1 MLEQEETQN
10 LIAAA
15 KNGDTSS
22 SEKLIVENMP
32 LIKSVVRRYAGKNVE
47 YEDLLQL
54 GSMGLLK
61 AILNFDTSFG
71 VRFSTY
77 AVPMIAGEIKRF
89 LRDDGVVKV
98 SRAMKVL
105 SYNMSKFVETY
116 NQENNREPT
125 VEEIAAKFEIDKEEV
140 VFALESTHYPLSLYD
155 KNDED
160 NLSLIEKIS
169 VSSDDDDSID
179 KMILAEVLKEL
190 PPRDKK
196 IIALRYFRDKTQSE
210 VAEVL
215 GVSQVQV
222 SRLENKIIAKLKEK
236 FEI

>member
-1 MLEQEETQN
+1 MLELEETFK
-10 LIAAA
+10 LIEAA
-15 KNGDTSS
+15 KGGDNTA
-22 SEKLIVENMP
+22 SEKLIIENMP
-32 LIKSVVRRYAGKNVE
+32 LIKSVVRRYAGKNTE

-61 AILNFDTSFG
+61 AILNFDTSYN

-105 SYNMSKFVETY
+105 AYNISKFIETC

-125 VEEIAAKFEIDKEEV
+125 VEEIAQKFEIDKEEV
-140 VFALESTHYPLSLYD
+140 VFALDSTRYPLSLYD
-155 KNDED
+155 KTDEE
-160 NLSLIEKIS
+160 NMALIDKIA
-169 VSSDDDDSID
+169 VSSDDEENID
-179 KMILAEVLKEL
+179 KMILTELLKEL

-196 IIALRYFRDKTQSE
+196 IIMLRYFRDKTQSE

-236 FEI
+236 FEN